1 MSQKLQETLY
11 GINPSLAELT
21 QDIEK
26 LLFISPR
33 AAMQTTR
40 TMAETLVRQVAQL
53 EELEHSELNF
63 GELQMKL
70 KNEGI
75 ITPTTDNAIHFVRRQ
90 GNTAS
95 HDGTRKMLIREALT
109 CWEYQHLILT
119 WFIETYASPD
129 IEVPEYIEPVPEK
142 SAADSEYLIEH
153 IEALMQTFVQKEP
166 VPVNVVTEQKVSRR
180 IYYKDQFVE
189 IPDFLR
195 DAFLL
200 PQRFPKSTTFLIR
213 LNGEQQARIM
223 SELPYQLDGM
233 HQHIKRFKEANDECF
248 FEELQLFVEE
258 EKKRKILME
267 QYRGEVLLFY
277 KSDFVILTEAL
288 GNVALTKDNFPGQT
302 SLLNSLQEL
311 SFLHVK
317 DFPKEL
323 VLLGKY
329 RNVGETALA
338 NLFNQLKVKG
348 MEFTKV
354 EI

>member
-1 MSQKLQETLY
+1 M
-11 GINPSLAELT
+11 
-21 QDIEK
+21 EK
-26 LLFISPR
+26 LLFVSPR

-53 EELEHSELNF
+53 EGLEHSEFNF
-63 GELQMKL
+63 GELQKKL

-75 ITPTTDNAIHFVRRQ
+75 VTPTTDNAIHFVRRQ

-119 WFIETYASPD
+119 WFIETPA
-129 IEVPEYIEPVPEK
+129 YIEPVPEK

-153 IEALMQTFVQKEP
+153 IEALMQKIVQKESMP
-166 VPVNVVTEQKVSRR
+166 ENVVTEQKVSRR

-223 SELPYQLDGM
+223 SELPYQLEGI
-233 HQHIKRFKEANDECF
+233 HPHIKRFKETNDECF
-248 FEELQLFVEE
+248 FEELRLFI
-258 EKKRKILME
+258 EKEQKRKILME
-267 QYRGEVLLFY
+267 QYRGEVLLFL

-302 SLLNSLQEL
+302 SFLNSLQEQG
-311 SFLHVK
+311 FLHVK

-329 RNVGETALA
+329 RNVGETALG

-348 MEFTKV
+348 MEFTMV
-354 EI
+354 EV

>member
-1 MSQKLQETLY
+1 M
-11 GINPSLAELT
+11 NPSLAELT

-26 LLFISPR
+26 LLFVSPR

-53 EELEHSELNF
+53 EGLEHSEFNF
-63 GELQMKL
+63 GELQKKL

-75 ITPTTDNAIHFVRRQ
+75 VTPTTDNAIHFVRRQ

-119 WFIETYASPD
+119 WFIETPA
-129 IEVPEYIEPVPEK
+129 YIEPVPEK

-153 IEALMQTFVQKEP
+153 IEALMQKIVQKESMP
-166 VPVNVVTEQKVSRR
+166 ENVVTEQKVSRR

-223 SELPYQLDGM
+223 SELPYQLEGI
-233 HQHIKRFKEANDECF
+233 HPHIKRFKETNDECF
-248 FEELQLFVEE
+248 FEELRLFI
-258 EKKRKILME
+258 EKEQKRKILME
-267 QYRGEVLLFY
+267 QYRGEVLLFL

-302 SLLNSLQEL
+302 SFLNSLQEQG
-311 SFLHVK
+311 FLHVK

-329 RNVGETALA
+329 RNVGETALG

-348 MEFTKV
+348 MEFTMV
-354 EI
+354 EV

>member
-1 MSQKLQETLY
+1 MLQKLQKILY
-11 GINPSLAELT
+11 EINPSLA
-21 QDIEK
+21 
-26 LLFISPR
+26 
-33 AAMQTTR
+33 
-40 TMAETLVRQVAQL
+40 
-53 EELEHSELNF
+53 
-63 GELQMKL
+63 ELQMKL

-90 GNTAS
+90 GNTVS

-119 WFIETYASPD
+119 WFIETYTSSD
-129 IEVPEYIEPVPEK
+129 IEVPAYIEPVPEK
-142 SAADSEYLIEH
+142 GAADSEYLIEH
-153 IEALMQTFVQKEP
+153 IEALMRRIVQKESMP
-166 VPVNVVTEQKVSRR
+166 ENVATEQKVSRR

-223 SELPYQLDGM
+223 SELPYQLEGM
-233 HQHIKRFKEANDECF
+233 RQYVKRFKETNDECF
-248 FEELQLFVEE
+248 FEELRLFVEE
-258 EKKRKILME
+258 EQKRKILKE
-267 QYRGEVLLFY
+267 QYRDEVLLFL
-277 KSDFVILTEAL
+277 KSDFFILTEAL
-288 GNVALTKDNFPGQT
+288 GNIALTKDNFPGQT
-302 SLLNSLQEL
+302 SLLNSLQEQG
-311 SFLHVK
+311 FLHVK

-329 RNVGETALA
+329 RNVGDTALG

-348 MEFTKV
+348 MEFTMV